1 MAPDAEQRFDFY
13 AWLREGHSCGGFAAR
28 ERSEMDRDGHDG
40 AQFAPARAN
49 IRFMFHA
56 MVTRLHSPRTLSRLR
71 SRNWRN
77 PITDLMIPN
86 TGSGVC
92 LRRAYLFL
100 PSLVWSRWRIASIG
114 VGFSGGVGSSTKR
127 SASVG

>member
-56 MVTRLHSPRTLSRLR
+56 MVTRLHSPRTLSSPR

-92 LRRAYLFL
+92 LRRAYCCL
-100 PSLVWSRWRIASIG
+100 PFGVRRRYAMASMG
-114 VGFSGGVGSSTKR
+114 VGFFGAGGAAAKR
-127 SASVG
+127 SRRD